1 MIIQAFSEEEYPDAD
16 GKRTRLR
23 SETVLQVTVE
33 EFYDMQI
40 SMDPSIDNPV
50 KTSAPGRI
58 VEFVVNITNA
68 GNVVDTPSLH
78 NHTSTKDATG
88 NVIWNTLPGME
99 ALSDWRVDW
108 KMIDYVGDV
117 IVETECV
124 RMDSAEEE
132 FPDDACLYLGDIDE
146 WRLPEMDPYTTH
158 TMVATVHIATGAKL
172 DTKR

>member
-1 MIIQAFSEEEYPDAD
+1 MGHRYPRSTLTELTRGNSQEVEIIVNVPTQVPAGDYTVIIQAFSEEEYPDAD

-40 SMDPSIDNPV
+40 SMDPSVDNPV
-50 KTSAPGRI
+50 KTTPGRI

-78 NHTSTKDATG
+78 NHTSTKGATG
-88 NVIWNTLPGME
+88 NVIWNTLPGMG

-108 KMIDYVGDV
+108 KMMI
-117 IVETECV
+117 
-124 RMDSAEEE
+124 MS
-132 FPDDACLYLGDIDE
+132 
-146 WRLPEMDPYTTH
+146 EM
-158 TMVATVHIATGAKL
+158 
-172 DTKR
+172 